1 VKEKGLKRGK
11 REEKKT
17 EKQTSKEEGCIKQK
31 DR

>member
-1 VKEKGLKRGK
+1 VKEKGLKRGE